1 MPVATHGVSE
11 LVIEAKDL
19 AASERFYTQAL
30 GLPVVLRWEGEAW
43 TGREAVWVQSGEQTR
58 IGLWKPAAGI
68 SGARPGAHVHFAL
81 TVVEEDY
88 DAMVAQ
94 SALTARTSTRSTSV
108 TTQSAGHALRIHG
121 RSRRPPRGDL
131 DPKHRHPDPSRSPSP
146 RKRRRARHRIA
157 LPVSVSRAC
166 GQPPDA
172 STRWC
177 DLRRVP

>member
-19 AASERFYTQAL
+19 AASERFYSQAL

-58 IGLWKPAAGI
+58 IGLWRPAAGI

-81 TVVEEDY
+81 TVAEEDY

-94 SALTARTSTRSTSV
+94 IRAHGVHVDEVYFGDDPKAPGMRSAYMADPDGHRVEIWTRNIA
-108 TTQSAGHALRIHG
+108 TQTQAGPPHPVSAGDQSGTA
-121 RSRRPPRGDL
+121 
-131 DPKHRHPDPSRSPSP
+131 HPIQ
-146 RKRRRARHRIA
+146 AR
-157 LPVSVSRAC
+157 
-166 GQPPDA
+166 
-172 STRWC
+172 
-177 DLRRVP
+177 